1 MAGTNSSPGR
11 GADIRIALVDDH
23 RLVLDGLA
31 ARLGNKGLGI
41 AVVAS
46 ESSWGDLLGNDEFPV
61 DVVVLDL
68 HLEDNIPIGTK
79 VRALQAAGTA
89 VIVMSRHSDSASV
102 NAAMRAGAM
111 GFVPKT
117 DGADELIAAIR
128 AAAAST
134 MHLSTEVATALENYD
149 AMPDA
154 GLGRQELRALVL
166 YARGRTIKEV
176 AADMETTEETMKSYI
191 KRARRKYRRV
201 GVDVGT
207 RVLLRRHAVRE
218 GWITSE

>member
-1 MAGTNSSPGR
+1 MTGIQPRRSGAG
-11 GADIRIALVDDH
+11 IRVALVDDH
-23 RLVLDGLA
+23 RLVLDGLS
-31 ARLGNKGLGI
+31 ARLDSEELGI
-41 AVVAS
+41 SVVAS
-46 ESSWGDLLGNDEFPV
+46 EASWADLLGNSEFPV

-68 HLEDNIPIGTK
+68 HLEDHIPIGTK
-79 VRALQAAGTA
+79 VRALQAAGSA

-117 DGADELIAAIR
+117 DGADELVTAIR

-134 MHLSTEVATALENYD
+134 LHLSTEVATALENYD

-154 GLGRQELRALVL
+154 GLGKQELRALVL

-176 AADMETTEETMKSYI
+176 AADMDTTEETMKSYI
-191 KRARRKYRRV
+191 KRARRKYRLV

-218 GWITSE
+218 GWISSE